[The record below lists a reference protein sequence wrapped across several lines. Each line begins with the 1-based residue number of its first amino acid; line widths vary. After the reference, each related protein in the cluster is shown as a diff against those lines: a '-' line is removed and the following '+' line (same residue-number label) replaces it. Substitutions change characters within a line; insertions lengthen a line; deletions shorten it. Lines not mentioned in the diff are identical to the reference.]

1 MKEVF
6 LVLLIPIA
14 LYAIQTRK
22 LRNAVVALCA
32 FSLFASVSYL
42 LFNAPDVAI
51 AEAVI
56 GTTLSTI
63 LYLVALQKY
72 KVFTVY
78 FMLEGEAL
86 SDAAYFQRA
95 KDQMTMALEK
105 FCAKQELEL
114 LIFYSADT
122 LAHIAK
128 KHAFSIIINETE
140 THHEIYGHSEN
151 LKLTALT
158 EFLTNEEILHRI
170 HILKEVT
177 YET

>member
-1 MKEVF
+1 MKEV
-6 LVLLIPIA
+6 LLLLLIPIA
-14 LYAIQTRK
+14 IYAIQTRK

-32 FSLFASVSYL
+32 FSLFASVCYL
-42 LFNAPDVAI
+42 LYGAPDVAI

-56 GTTLSTI
+56 GTTLATI

-114 LIFYSADT
+114 LIVYSADT
-122 LAHIAK
+122 IEHITQ
-128 KHAFSIIINETE
+128 KHTYSIIVNETQ
-140 THHEIYGHSEN
+140 THHELYGHFAN
-151 LKLTALT
+151 FKLSALT
-158 EFLTNEEILHRI
+158 EFLKEEGIPHHLHI
-170 HILKEVT
+170 VKEVR

>member
-6 LVLLIPIA
+6 LILLIPVA

-22 LRNAVVALCA
+22 LRNAIVALCA
-32 FSLFASVSYL
+32 FSLFASVCYL
-42 LFNAPDVAI
+42 LYNAPDVAI

-86 SDAAYFQRA
+86 SDAAYFQRS
-95 KDQMTMALEK
+95 KNQMTQALEK

-122 LAHIAK
+122 LEHIAR

-140 THHEIYGHSEN
+140 ALHEIYGHSEN
-151 LKLTALT
+151 LKIDALT
-158 EFLTNEEILHRI
+158 DFLTDEAIPHRI
-170 HILKEVT
+170 QILKEVT

>member
-6 LVLLIPIA
+6 LLLLIPVAI
-14 LYAIQTRK
+14 YAIQTRK

-42 LFNAPDVAI
+42 LYNAPDVAI

-56 GTTLSTI
+56 GTTLATI

-95 KDQMTMALEK
+95 KDQMTRALEK

-114 LIFYSADT
+114 LIVFSADT
-122 LAHIAK
+122 LDHITN
-128 KHAFSIIINETE
+128 KHTFSIIINETQ
-140 THHEIYGHSEN
+140 THHVVYGHSEN
-151 LKLTALT
+151 IKLTALT
-158 EFLTNEEILHRI
+158 DFLNDEGIPHQLHVI
-170 HILKEVT
+170 QEVQ

>member
-6 LVLLIPIA
+6 LLLLIPVA

-22 LRNAVVALCA
+22 LRNAIVALCA
-32 FSLFASVSYL
+32 FSLFASVCYL
-42 LFNAPDVAI
+42 LYNAPDVAI

-95 KDQMTMALEK
+95 KDQMTKALEK

-122 LAHIAK
+122 LEHISK
-128 KHAFSIIINETE
+128 KHAFSIIINESE
-140 THHEIYGHSEN
+140 SLHEIYGHSEN
-151 LKLTALT
+151 LKLAALT
-158 EFLTNEEILHRI
+158 DFLTDEAIPHRI
-170 HILKEVT
+170 QILKEVT